1 MKILNFVQV
10 TKKEVRIEINC
21 AIEKIEELESH
32 MKNFL
37 KNIFHSS
44 VTSPEDIAR
53 SAVIGA
59 DLSKL

>member
-1 MKILNFVQV
+1 MNIVNFVQV

-21 AIEKIEELESH
+21 GIEKIEELEAH